1 MRLFEI
7 SREVALIA
15 HSNPVHNLFDA
26 QERVLQKRLCFLHP
40 ERLEILRKRRPGF
53 RFEEITKVSGR
64 EVHRARHLA
73 QSQLPTQVFLHQADN
88 LLNSMIHIP
97 HFELDG

>member
-1 MRLFEI
+1 MRLSEI

-26 QERVLQKRLCFLHP
+26 QERAFQKRLCLLHP
-40 ERLEILRKRRPGF
+40 ERLEILRERHPCLSFK
-53 RFEEITKVSGR
+53 EITKVSGR
-64 EVHRARHLA
+64 KIHSIGHLA
-73 QSQLPTQVFLHQADN
+73 QSQLPAQVFLQQAYN

-97 HFELDG
+97 HFELD